1 MHRVLS
7 QYFKRVP
14 ISVPL
19 RYEVHDYGVSVAFYD
34 FFLQDGRYGSSVF
47 VYTEATVFGVYSKRI
62 GDGFAIKDPYV
73 AISNSI
79 RYFSTKQEWLEGR
92 WNPNDFTCIGDFVFY
107 TLQQHYADLIGRH
120 YGNFKV
126 IEFKIALRPIPI
138 LMIYYAFRGVL
149 QEPLVFILN
158 KQIVL
163 ENKFVDSFQDE
174 FFNFIEDLEIKE
186 LYVWRETHGCRF
198 NKESNN

>member
-1 MHRVLS
+1 MHRIVS

-19 RYEVHDYGVSVAFYD
+19 RYEVFDYGVNVLFYD
-34 FFLQDGRYGSSVF
+34 FLLQDGRYGSSVL
-47 VYTEATVFGVYSKRI
+47 VYTEATVFGIYSDCI
-62 GDGFAIKDPYV
+62 GDGASIKDPYV

-79 RYFSTKQEWLEGR
+79 RYFNTKQEWIDGR
-92 WNPNDFTCIGDFVFY
+92 WNPDDFKCTGDFVVY
-107 TLQQHYADLIGRH
+107 TLQQYYDDLIGRH

-163 ENKFVDSFQDE
+163 ENKFVGRFQDE

-186 LYVWRETHGCRF
+186 LYVWRETHGCGF
-198 NKESNN
+198 NKESDN